1 MVKDIK
7 ALYQSKAEELALEL
21 LSIEFEQLSL
31 TAQTAIYNRAVIAVN
46 EQLMNEADRV
56 REEIEVRKL
65 EKEG

>member
-21 LSIEFEQLSL
+21 LNIEFEQLSL

-56 REEIEVRKL
+56 REEIEIRKL

>member
-21 LSIEFEQLSL
+21 LNIEFEQLSL

>member
-1 MVKDIK
+1 VVKDIK

-21 LSIEFEQLSL
+21 LNIEFEQLSL

-56 REEIEVRKL
+56 REEIEIRKL